1 VGGEA
6 RLSVQTTGLSLQDS
20 PPIAIPLTFF
30 LTAPLAL
37 AAAGGLVV
45 WNGADV
51 LATRWSPLTLALTHL
66 GTLGFLTM
74 VMLGATYQMV
84 AVVVGSPVPWPR
96 LAQAVHGLFSL
107 GVVLFCWGVA
117 GSNSTAVFIAIIPL
131 TVSVLVFLVPVGIAL
146 GRTRT
151 QNVTSIGMRLA
162 LLSFFFAAVLGIW
175 MAHGFGGM
183 RFPGSRML
191 WSQVHLSVALLG
203 WVGGL
208 IVAVSWQVLPMF
220 YLARRIP
227 TAHSWTVQLLAAL
240 GALLP
245 VFVLVLAY
253 SLPSAPEAETSTVNL
268 AAGAALPGIVAV
280 WFLHPAVCLRNL
292 AGRKRKRADGSLR
305 FWQLGLGTA
314 PLVGAAAFAAYF
326 WADPKWDLLFGWLAL
341 FGWAGA
347 IVHGML
353 TRIVP
358 FLVWLHRFAPRIGEI
373 RVPSVKK
380 ILPDPLVQ
388 RNFALH
394 AITLC
399 LGVAAILSGVDWLA
413 RSTGVSMA
421 LTALALAHLLVHVAR
436 QGPERRGL
444 MSGPPAA

>member
-1 VGGEA
+1 
-6 RLSVQTTGLSLQDS
+6 VQTTELSLQDS

-37 AAAGGLVV
+37 AAAGGLVA
-45 WNGADV
+45 WNGGDA

-66 GTLGFLTM
+66 GTLGFMTM
-74 VMLGATYQMV
+74 TMLGATYQMV
-84 AVVVGSPVPWPR
+84 AVVIGSPVPWPR
-96 LAQAVHGLFSL
+96 LAYAVHSLFTL
-107 GVVLFCWGVA
+107 GIALFCWGVA
-117 GSNSTAVFIAIIPL
+117 ESQATAVFIAIIPL
-131 TVSVLVFLVPVGIAL
+131 TFGIFAFLIPVGIAL
-146 GRTRT
+146 GRGRS

-162 LLSFFFAAVLGIW
+162 LLCFLFAAVIGIW

-227 TAHSWTVQLLAAL
+227 TAHSWTTQILAGL

-245 VFVLVLAY
+245 VLVLVSAHA
-253 SLPSAPEAETSTVNL
+253 LPSTTTGGATHNDL
-268 AAGAALPGIVAV
+268 AAAAALPAILAV
-280 WFLHPAVCLRNL
+280 WFLHPAICLRNL
-292 AGRKRKRADGSLR
+292 AGRKRKRVDWSLR

-314 PLVGAAAFAAYF
+314 PMVGAAAFAAYF
-326 WADPKWDLLFGWLAL
+326 LADPKWDLLFGWLAL
-341 FGWAGA
+341 FGWAGT
-347 IVHGML
+347 IIHGML

-358 FLVWLHRFAPRIGEI
+358 FLVWLHRFAPRIGEV
-373 RVPSVKK
+373 RVPSVRK

-388 RNFALH
+388 RGFALH
-394 AITLC
+394 ILTLG
-399 LGVAAILSGVDWLA
+399 LGIAAILSDTDWLA
-413 RSTGVSMA
+413 RCTGASMA
-421 LTALALAHLLVHVAR
+421 LTALALGHMLVHVAR

-444 MSGPPAA
+444 MSGPPVS